1 MINTVQTHETDHD
14 QVDRDDVVEQ
24 SWHEKDQDA
33 RKEGN
38 ERRGRAEDETRRSGC
53 GLAHRKAR

>member
-1 MINTVQTHETDHD
+1 MINTVQTYETDHD

-24 SWHEKDQDA
+24 SWHKEDQDA

-38 ERRGRAEDETRRSGC
+38 ERRDMSDSKPYG
-53 GLAHRKAR
+53 GLS